1 LQFCVLIPHNT
12 MNSRCFVLQSSEDET
27 LQTCRFKLGSKK
39 QPTSVMIT
47 GSPFQVVTLAGT
59 IPIADNSILE
69 MWQINE
75 FNETTVLQNIFNIP
89 LLSTFLV
96 YPLVLRIVTQGEL
109 PTVGRLKKMLCEQ
122 LVQTVENQFIK
133 EDEDELL
140 EEELLHDPPSLLVDD
155 QDDDDEDDVLESD
168 GIDSTDMS
176 DMEDDDDD
184 ALNDDDDDVDDDV
197 EDDEEEGL
205 SLDI

>member
-1 LQFCVLIPHNT
+1 
-12 MNSRCFVLQSSEDET
+12 MNSRCFVLHSSEDET
-27 LQTCRFKLGSKK
+27 LQTCRFKVASKK
-39 QPTSVMIT
+39 QPPSVMIT
-47 GSPFQVVTLAGT
+47 GSPFQAVTLAGT
-59 IPIADNSILE
+59 IPIAENSTLE

-75 FNETTVLQNIFNIP
+75 FDETTVLQNIFNIP

-133 EDEDELL
+133 EDEDDLL
-140 EEELLHDPPSLLVDD
+140 EEELLHEPPSLLVDE
-155 QDDDDEDDVLESD
+155 QDDDDDVLESD

-184 ALNDDDDDVDDDV
+184 EELNDDDDDEDDDA

>member
-1 LQFCVLIPHNT
+1 

-39 QPTSVMIT
+39 QPPSVMIT
-47 GSPFQVVTLAGT
+47 GSPSQVVTLAGT
-59 IPIADNSILE
+59 IPIAENSTLE

-75 FNETTVLQNIFNIP
+75 FNETTALQNIFNIP
-89 LLSTFLV
+89 LLCTFLV

-133 EDEDELL
+133 EDDDDLL
-140 EEELLHDPPSLLVDD
+140 EEELLHEPPSLLADE
-155 QDDDDEDDVLESD
+155 QDDDDDVLESD

-184 ALNDDDDDVDDDV
+184 ELNDVDDDDGEDDDV
-197 EDDEEEGL
+197 EDDEDEGL